1 MKEDIVAEDIDF
13 PATPEH
19 ILWLA
24 VIDRAIA
31 DYCAPAQE
39 LTPYF
44 KADLYNFFFDN
55 VSRPYNLVYICS
67 MLLDREDAVRKIRKR
82 IANHTLTEKN
92 RSFRSSSF

>member
-31 DYCAPAQE
+31 DYCTPAQE

-44 KADLYNFFFDN
+44 KADLYSFFFCN
-55 VSRPYNLVYICS
+55 EPKPYNLVYICS
-67 MLLDREDAVRKIRKR
+67 MLLDREDAVKKIRKR
-82 IANHTLTEKN
+82 ISNYAPKEKH